1 MPNVWVVRAE
11 FGKFTNHF
19 ISKGFVGIG
28 WLPDDD
34 LTQVASREE
43 IRTLYTARYP
53 KDKSNVVIGQ
63 QVGQIARFALEM
75 QTGDYVITPAAQNER
90 LHYGVVSP
98 GSSYFHHEGDD
109 GCHYRHRRRVNW
121 DDTTVARSDFSVPFQ
136 NTIRSA
142 LTIFSVSQIEEF
154 FTSIGR
160 HDLVT
165 QKQLPDA
172 DPNRVVLDQVLE
184 LDATE
189 FELLVGHLLTALGF
203 EEAEVTGKPGDQGVD
218 ATGVLNASNLARIR
232 VFVQAKRYKDRNVS
246 SAAVRSLRQSIPV
259 NGQGAV
265 ITTSDFHKGAHEV
278 ANEIGFPRIGL
289 INGTQLV
296 DLLIE
301 HWQEIP
307 KEFQDLLD
315 LKPGLVKA

>member
-1 MPNVWVVRAE
+1 MWVVRAE

-19 ISKGFVGIG
+19 ISKGFIGIG
-28 WLPDDD
+28 WVPDDD
-34 LTQVASREE
+34 LTKVTDPKE
-43 IRTLYTARYP
+43 IRTLYTQHHP
-53 KDKSNVVIGQ
+53 KDKSNAVISQ
-63 QVGQIARFALEM
+63 QVGQIRRFVLEI
-75 QTGDYVITPAAQNER
+75 QPGDYVITPAVQNER
-90 LHYGVVSP
+90 LHYGVVSSEP
-98 GSSYFHHEGDD
+98 SYFYHAGND
-109 GCHYRHRRRVNW
+109 GCHYRHRRRVDW
-121 DDTTVARSDFSVPFQ
+121 TEVTVARSDFSVPFQ
-136 NTIRSA
+136 NTIRSS
-142 LTIFSVSQIEEF
+142 LTVFAVSQIEEF
-154 FTSIGR
+154 FTKIGR
-160 HDLVT
+160 QDLVSP
-165 QKQLPDA
+165 KVLLEA

-265 ITTSDFHKGAHEV
+265 ITTSDFDKGANEV
-278 ANEIGFPRIGL
+278 ANQIGFPRIGL

>member
-1 MPNVWVVRAE
+1 MTNVWVVRAD
-11 FGKFTNHF
+11 FGRFTNHF
-19 ISKGFVGIG
+19 ISKEFVGIG

-34 LTQVASREE
+34 LTQVTNREQ
-43 IRTLYTARYP
+43 IRALYTSRYP
-53 KDKSNVVIGQ
+53 KDTSNVVIGQ
-63 QVGQIARFALEM
+63 QVGQIARFALEI
-75 QTGDYVITPAAQNER
+75 QPGDYVITPAAQNER
-90 LHYGVVSP
+90 LQYGVVSAEP
-98 GSSYFHHEGDD
+98 SYFYHAGDD
-109 GCHYRHRRRVNW
+109 GCHYRHRRKVDWN
-121 DDTTVARSDFSVPFQ
+121 DVPIARSDFSVPFQ

-154 FTSIGR
+154 LTKIGR
-160 HDLVT
+160 QDLVS
-165 QKQLPDA
+165 QKQLPEA

-218 ATGVLNASNLARIR
+218 ATGVLNASSLARIR
-232 VFVQAKRYKDRNVS
+232 VFVQAKRYKDSKVS

-265 ITTSDFHKGAHEV
+265 ITTSDFHKGAHDV

>member
-1 MPNVWVVRAE
+1 MWVVRAE

-34 LTQVASREE
+34 LTHVTNREG
-43 IRTLYTARYP
+43 IRTLYKTRYP
-53 KDKSNVVIGQ
+53 NDTSNVVIGQ

-75 QTGDYVITPAAQNER
+75 QSGDYVITPAVQSGR
-90 LHYGVVSP
+90 LHYGVVSSEP
-98 GSSYFHHEGDD
+98 SYSYHAGDD
-109 GCHYRHRRRVNW
+109 GCHYRHRRRVDWN
-121 DDTTVARSDFSVPFQ
+121 DGTVARSDFSVPFQ
-136 NTIRSA
+136 NTIRSS
-142 LTIFSVSQIEEF
+142 LTVFSVSQIEEF
-154 FTSIGR
+154 LTNIGR
-160 HDLVT
+160 QDLVSP
-165 QKQLPDA
+165 KHLPES
-172 DPNRVVLDQVLE
+172 DPNQVVLDQILE
-184 LDATE
+184 LDAAE

-232 VFVQAKRYKDRNVS
+232 VFVQAKRYKNSNVS
-246 SAAVRSLRQSIPV
+246 ATAVRSLRQSIPV

-265 ITTSDFHKGAHEV
+265 ITTSDFQKGAHDV

-307 KEFQDLLD
+307 EDFQGLLA
-315 LKPGLVKA
+315 LKPGLVRA

>member
-1 MPNVWVVRAE
+1 MWVVRAD
-11 FGKFTNHF
+11 FGRFTNHF

-34 LTQVASREE
+34 LTQVTNREQ
-43 IRTLYTARYP
+43 IRALYTSRYP
-53 KDKSNVVIGQ
+53 KDTSNVVIGQ
-63 QVGQIARFALEM
+63 QVGQIARFALEI
-75 QTGDYVITPAAQNER
+75 QPGDYVITPAAQNER
-90 LHYGVVSP
+90 LQYGVVSAGP
-98 GSSYFHHEGDD
+98 SYFYHAGDD
-109 GCHYRHRRRVNW
+109 GCHYRHRRKVDWN
-121 DDTTVARSDFSVPFQ
+121 DVTIARSDFSVPFQ
-136 NTIRSA
+136 NTIRSS

-154 FTSIGR
+154 LTKVGR
-160 HDLVT
+160 EDLVS
-165 QKQLPDA
+165 QKQAPEA

-189 FELLVGHLLTALGF
+189 FELLVAHLSTALGF

-232 VFVQAKRYKDRNVS
+232 VFVQAKRYKGSNVS

-265 ITTSDFHKGAHEV
+265 ITTSDFQKGAHDV